1 MSAMVI
7 AHQLSHFKAHFKFNT
22 LLGRSLMV
30 GVGAA
35 ASLCLGLVPSFQSSA
50 EMPLGVSFGSAAY
63 AQSISNTDVQ
73 QYARSV
79 LAIEP
84 LRQAAYEQIKSIS
97 GNVPSIECHRPSSL
111 NALPDNV
118 RQIAANYCNQAIA
131 IVEGNNLTIS
141 RFNEIRV
148 AQDADSALLNRIQQA
163 IVDLR

>member
-7 AHQLSHFKAHFKFNT
+7 AHQMSHFRFNT

-35 ASLCLGLVPSFQSSA
+35 ASLCLGLVPSFQGSA

-148 AQDADSALLNRIQQA
+148 AQDADSSLLNRIQQA
-163 IVDLR
+163 IMELR